1 MGDLFDR
8 EEKNSEDATD
18 EGPHVTNAMMLV
30 SPAALGTKAN
40 GSVFINL
47 IGHLE
52 GAEDVS
58 LDACWRVHWSYNG
71 TTACIKR
78 VTTISAP
85 YYDPALIAS
94 GFPSIDFEPTI
105 TTIGGC
111 PHIAVAF
118 GGVNGQTVDADLKC
132 SFLQVGGA

>member
-1 MGDLFDR
+1 MGELFDR

-30 SPAALGTKAN
+30 TPASLGTKAS
-40 GSVFINL
+40 GSVFVNL

-52 GAEDVS
+52 DAEDVS
-58 LDACWRVHWSYNG
+58 FGACWRVHWSYNG
-71 TTACIKR
+71 TTASIKR

-85 YYDPALIAS
+85 YYDTELIAS
-94 GFPSIDFEPTI
+94 GFPSIGFEPTI
-105 TTIGGC
+105 ITVDGC

-118 GGVNGQTVDADLKC
+118 GGVNGQIVDVDLKC
-132 SFLQVGGA
+132 NFLQVGGA